1 MRLLCRK
8 IGEITVMNKHLRKF
22 LLLLPCLLLHPEGS
36 RAITVDIPAGE
47 VVSGGDVHSVVT
59 QRVYGEA
66 DNFTVLGKQQVMSGG
81 VTRNSNIYP
90 YGQQDV
96 LQNGISYGTVVQ
108 QYAVQNV
115 DGRAYSSSVG
125 SYGTIDVNAGGY
137 AEDTSVDGG
146 SFFVSSG
153 GTAEGTVIASG
164 HEYISGTDN
173 NAKVSGGVGNMGGAI
188 LKGIEGKLGNTAVFA
203 YDANPEKLA
212 DLRLVGAT
220 AAGSAREIA
229 EKCDFILLAVKPQHL
244 GEVLAEIKDSVKPET
259 VFISI
264 CAGISAEFIRERT
277 IPNAKVVL
285 VMPNTPMMLG
295 CGASAMSH
303 DETVSED
310 EFAFARKVIGSC
322 GITEVIPTDKMKEI
336 IAVNGSSPAFI
347 YLYAKGFVDY
357 ADSVGIDKDV
367 ALRLFAQSLIGS
379 AKMLTE
385 SGMTVDELIKQVS
398 SPGGTTLAG
407 LDKLYEGDL
416 TGDVKN
422 ACEACTK
429 RAYELGQ

>member
-1 MRLLCRK
+1 MK
-8 IGEITVMNKHLRKF
+8 K
-22 LLLLPCLLLHPEGS
+22 
-36 RAITVDIPAGE
+36 
-47 VVSGGDVHSVVT
+47 
-59 QRVYGEA
+59 
-66 DNFTVLGKQQVMSGG
+66 LGF
-81 VTRNSNIYP
+81 I
-90 YGQQDV
+90 
-96 LQNGISYGTVVQ
+96 
-108 QYAVQNV
+108 
-115 DGRAYSSSVG
+115 
-125 SYGTIDVNAGGY
+125 
-137 AEDTSVDGG
+137 
-146 SFFVSSG
+146 
-153 GTAEGTVIASG
+153 
-164 HEYISGTDN
+164 
-173 NAKVSGGVGNMGGAI
+173 GVGNMGGAI

-203 YDANPEKLA
+203 YDANAEKLA

-347 YLYAKGFVDY
+347 YLYAKGFVD
-357 ADSVGIDKDV
+357 
-367 ALRLFAQSLIGS
+367 
-379 AKMLTE
+379 
-385 SGMTVDELIKQVS
+385 
-398 SPGGTTLAG
+398 
-407 LDKLYEGDL
+407 
-416 TGDVKN
+416 
-422 ACEACTK
+422 
-429 RAYELGQ
+429 

>member
-1 MRLLCRK
+1 MK
-8 IGEITVMNKHLRKF
+8 K
-22 LLLLPCLLLHPEGS
+22 
-36 RAITVDIPAGE
+36 
-47 VVSGGDVHSVVT
+47 
-59 QRVYGEA
+59 
-66 DNFTVLGKQQVMSGG
+66 LGF
-81 VTRNSNIYP
+81 I
-90 YGQQDV
+90 
-96 LQNGISYGTVVQ
+96 
-108 QYAVQNV
+108 
-115 DGRAYSSSVG
+115 
-125 SYGTIDVNAGGY
+125 
-137 AEDTSVDGG
+137 
-146 SFFVSSG
+146 
-153 GTAEGTVIASG
+153 
-164 HEYISGTDN
+164 
-173 NAKVSGGVGNMGGAI
+173 GVGNMGGAI

-203 YDANPEKLA
+203 YDANAEKLA

-285 VMPNTPMMLG
+285 VMP
-295 CGASAMSH
+295 MSH

-357 ADSVGIDKDV
+357 ADSVGIDKGV